1 MVDVVED
8 VAGKEAAEDEDWEPM
23 AATITAAQAL
33 QCMCTVDPLRSEKQI
48 RSAMTKAFG
57 KNALVANKKGQTI
70 TKLIDSAT
78 ISVGDLGT
86 NLTKLNI
93 DRKWDTA
100 KSKSQALAKMFPS
113 MKKAGGADRA
123 TQAAH
128 DIMANRG
135 PGHARSSSPPP
146 EPQKETPADA
156 AADALFDAEL
166 SPTED
171 PGRRSPTESAL
182 DGVLDELGAAD

>member
-1 MVDVVED
+1 
-8 VAGKEAAEDEDWEPM
+8 
-23 AATITAAQAL
+23 
-33 QCMCTVDPLRSEKQI
+33 MCTVDPLRSEKQI

-182 DGVLDELGAAD
+182 DGVLDVGVAD